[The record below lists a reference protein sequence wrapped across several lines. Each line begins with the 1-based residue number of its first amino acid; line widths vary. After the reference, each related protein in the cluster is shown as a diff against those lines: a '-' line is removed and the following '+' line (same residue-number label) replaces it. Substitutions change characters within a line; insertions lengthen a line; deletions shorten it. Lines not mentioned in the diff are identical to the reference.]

1 MARPTIYTEELG
13 LEICKRIAE
22 GESLR
27 KVAKSDEMPNRS
39 TIHDWILTN
48 EPFSNQYEKAVNV
61 RTENMADELNDIADN
76 KKGEVQRDRLR
87 LDTRKW
93 YLSKIMPKKYGD
105 KVDIT
110 SGGEK
115 IKGNTIV
122 YTDFRENGT
131 DSK

>member
-1 MARPTIYTEELG
+1 MARPTIYTDDLG

-27 KVAKSDEMPNRS
+27 KIALDDKMPNRS

-48 EPFSNQYEKAVNV
+48 EAFSNQYEKAVNV
-61 RTENMADELNDIADN
+61 RTDNMADALTEIADD
-76 KKGEVQRDRLR
+76 KEGEVQRDRLR
-87 LDTRKW
+87 IDTRKW

-105 KVDIT
+105 KMDVT

-115 IKGNTIV
+115 LKGNEIIL
-122 YTDFRENGT
+122 TDFRENETGGQ
-131 DSK
+131 

>member
-1 MARPTIYTEELG
+1 MGRPTIYTDELG
-13 LEICKRIAE
+13 LDICKRIAE

-27 KVAKSDEMPNRS
+27 KVADDDLMPNRS

-48 EPFSNQYEKAVNV
+48 ESFSNQYEKAVNV
-61 RTENMADELNDIADN
+61 RTDNMADDLNEIADN
-76 KKGEVQRDRLR
+76 TEGEVQRDRLR

-105 KVDIT
+105 KVDVT

-122 YTDFRENGT
+122 FTDFRE
-131 DSK
+131 DKE